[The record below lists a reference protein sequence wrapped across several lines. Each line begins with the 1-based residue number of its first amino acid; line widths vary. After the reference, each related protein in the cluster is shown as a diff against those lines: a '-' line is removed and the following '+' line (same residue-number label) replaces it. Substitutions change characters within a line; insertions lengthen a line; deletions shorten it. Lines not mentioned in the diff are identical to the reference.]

1 MSWKWEK
8 NSIFHRQ
15 KFIKLLG
22 HGATHPHEIKEIHD
36 VRVCFSKEF
45 LVGKGSNLTKVYIG
59 ISKDGYERAVKR
71 LPRDD
76 CAHLA
81 EQEKKILNEP
91 NAIASNNVVRYRFLD
106 DESDH
111 DWVYL
116 IMDLCEET
124 LKEYVER
131 SHTQNQSE
139 DWTKIARDIIQ
150 QVLKGLED
158 LHREPKRILHRD
170 LKPSNILRNV
180 NNKWLLADF
189 GISRILTEDDT
200 THKSHVTGTKD
211 WRAVESF
218 PSNVSNDAAEVRY
231 KRESDIQVRCGFLS

>member
-1 MSWKWEK
+1 MSWKWEE

-91 NAIASNNVVRYRFLD
+91 NAIASNNVVRYWFLD

-116 IMDLCEET
+116 IMDLCE
-124 LKEYVER
+124 
-131 SHTQNQSE
+131 
-139 DWTKIARDIIQ
+139 
-150 QVLKGLED
+150 
-158 LHREPKRILHRD
+158 KR
-170 LKPSNILRNV
+170 
-180 NNKWLLADF
+180 
-189 GISRILTEDDT
+189 
-200 THKSHVTGTKD
+200 
-211 WRAVESF
+211 
-218 PSNVSNDAAEVRY
+218 
-231 KRESDIQVRCGFLS
+231 